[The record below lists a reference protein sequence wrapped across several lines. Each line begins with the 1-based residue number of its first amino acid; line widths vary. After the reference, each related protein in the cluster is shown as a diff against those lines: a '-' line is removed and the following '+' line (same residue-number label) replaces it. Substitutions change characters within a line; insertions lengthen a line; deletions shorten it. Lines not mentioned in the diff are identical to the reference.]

1 MSSTRVEVFCGGE
14 RINKQSTGLI
24 GLNFVNTQP
33 WQMCLKLW
41 SVSRPVSQKS
51 FSLMTALLRSLR
63 IPCQMLSPA
72 VPLTGISVAGVSFVD
87 LSPAMRTL

>member
-1 MSSTRVEVFCGGE
+1 MEGRELL
-14 RINKQSTGLI
+14 NSTGLI
-24 GLNFVNTQP
+24 GLNFINTQR
-33 WQMCLKLW
+33 WQMCLKLQ
-41 SVSRPVSQKS
+41 SLSKPVSQKS

-72 VPLTGISVAGVSFVD
+72 ALLTGISVAGVSFVD